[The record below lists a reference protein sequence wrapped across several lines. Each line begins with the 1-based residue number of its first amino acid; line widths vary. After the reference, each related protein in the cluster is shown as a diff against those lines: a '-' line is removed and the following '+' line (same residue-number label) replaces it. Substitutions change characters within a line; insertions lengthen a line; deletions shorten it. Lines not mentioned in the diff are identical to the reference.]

1 MLRAMK
7 TPSLFGAPRIWSV
20 SELTRYIRQLLE
32 SDYRLQEIW
41 VSGEASNV
49 SLPASGHLYF
59 SLQDAAATLRCVM
72 WRSQVAL
79 QTHLPKD
86 GETFEVF
93 GRIGVY
99 EAGGQYQL
107 YAEVLR
113 PAGEGLRYQEFMER
127 KARLE
132 TEGLFDAERKRPL
145 PEWPRTIGVVT
156 SPTGAALRDVL
167 HVLQRRFPLVQVLL
181 APTAVQ
187 GPEAAGGVASAL
199 EALNQHGG
207 SDVIL
212 VVRGGGS
219 VEDLWTFNEEAVVR
233 AVAASSIPV
242 VTGIGHETDL
252 ILADFAADVR
262 APTPSAAAEV
272 VTPDREALLHSL
284 ARLRADLL
292 GLFQDQIGARQE
304 ALAVLQARLRQA
316 SPRAHIENARQRVD
330 EFWRRAHA
338 AIRHDLIVSRRTLD
352 GLAHTLQAV
361 GPAAVLSRGYAIVTQ
376 ARDGAI
382 VRSVSQVDPG
392 DPLHVRVQD
401 GSFGARVEDHEGSE
415 DI

>member
-1 MLRAMK
+1 MK

-20 SELTRYIRQLLE
+20 SELTRHIRQLLE

-59 SLQDAAATLRCVM
+59 SLQDATATLRCVM

-361 GPAAVLSRGYAIVTQ
+361 GPAAVLSRGYALVTQ

>member
-1 MLRAMK
+1 MK

-20 SELTRYIRQLLE
+20 SELTRHIRQLLE

-49 SLPASGHLYF
+49 SRPASGHLYF
-59 SLQDAAATLRCVM
+59 SLQDATATLRCVM

-145 PEWPRTIGVVT
+145 PEWPRTIGIVT

>member
-1 MLRAMK
+1 MK

-20 SELTRYIRQLLE
+20 SELTRHIRQLLE

-59 SLQDAAATLRCVM
+59 SLQDATATLRCVM

-415 DI
+415 DT

>member
-1 MLRAMK
+1 MK

-20 SELTRYIRQLLE
+20 SELTRHIRQLLE

-59 SLQDAAATLRCVM
+59 SLQDATATLRCVM

>member
-1 MLRAMK
+1 ME

-59 SLQDAAATLRCVM
+59 SLQDATATLRCVM

-187 GPEAAGGVASAL
+187 GPEAAGGVVSAL

>member
-1 MLRAMK
+1 
-7 TPSLFGAPRIWSV
+7 
-20 SELTRYIRQLLE
+20 
-32 SDYRLQEIW
+32 
-41 VSGEASNV
+41 
-49 SLPASGHLYF
+49 
-59 SLQDAAATLRCVM
+59 
-72 WRSQVAL
+72 
-79 QTHLPKD
+79 
-86 GETFEVF
+86 
-93 GRIGVY
+93 
-99 EAGGQYQL
+99 
-107 YAEVLR
+107 
-113 PAGEGLRYQEFMER
+113 
-127 KARLE
+127 
-132 TEGLFDAERKRPL
+132 
-145 PEWPRTIGVVT
+145 
-156 SPTGAALRDVL
+156 
-167 HVLQRRFPLVQVLL
+167 VQVLL

-187 GPEAAGGVASAL
+187 GPEAAGGVVSAL